1 MLIDEII
8 RVLFTE
14 FFRIM
19 QIKKRHLISNQKVF
33 QLVIKMSCLFTER
46 WKYTFLPF
54 TNKRNTN
61 DPVEISRYELCWYVS
76 VFSGLLWVRGRLKGK
91 RAHSESLKM
100 CRAHSVIT
108 VIKRKCIAVHRDIYF
123 LHLTRPNAWK
133 LASKCNAD
141 ISSALFQSAG
151 DVGVNT

>member
-46 WKYTFLPF
+46 WKYTFFPF

-61 DPVEISRYELCWYVS
+61 DPVETSRYELCWYVS

-91 RAHSESLKM
+91 RVHSESLKM
-100 CRAHSVIT
+100 WRTHLVIT
-108 VIKRKCIAVHRDIYF
+108 VIRRKCIAVHRDIYF
-123 LHLTRPNAWK
+123 LRLTRPNAWK
-133 LASKCNAD
+133 LASKYNAD
-141 ISSALFQSAG
+141 INSALFQSAG